1 MPRTLKQIARSY
13 YNATIKIIVIISL
26 KCPVSAGR
34 KILRDFLL
42 LVLAK

>member
-1 MPRTLKQIARSY
+1 MPRVLKQLARSY
-13 YNATIKIIVIISL
+13 YNATIGTIVIIRL
-26 KCPVSAGR
+26 KCLASAGR